1 MLALN
6 WRYNRSRMSK
16 WDIIL
21 WKTMYGKG
29 KWAELEYIKWNV
41 FSLGGYWHSHHKN
54 ICTISF
60 FFFWQEAWASR
71 DEATRLFSSSLFTGT
86 REISLPERLLP
97 NVINCFVAEY
107 SKAHRI
113 SPELLKLVFKAHEA
127 LASTYFP
134 IKKFYSKQLTHR
146 LCILLPEV
154 LTFFELIWFY
164 SCLKSQLLLESFP
177 WPWQPSMI

>member
-1 MLALN
+1 MATGIPIIKMFALFL
-6 WRYNRSRMSK
+6 S
-16 WDIIL
+16 
-21 WKTMYGKG
+21 
-29 KWAELEYIKWNV
+29 
-41 FSLGGYWHSHHKN
+41 
-54 ICTISF
+54 

-97 NVINCFVAEY
+97 NVIKCFVAEY

-113 SPELLKLVFKAHEA
+113 SPELLKLAFKAHEA

-154 LTFFELIWFY
+154 LTFFELPYLILFMSEIPASSRKLSLTLTAFNDLIY
-164 SCLKSQLLLESFP
+164 EVL
-177 WPWQPSMI
+177 